1 MELFLD
7 TNLIVRQSSVRT
19 DHVCDWRWTVTIIC
33 RMDMKG
39 RRSLAILALSWL
51 LILLPAAESKSQAE
65 EKSVKANKEFTISL
79 DSNRTTGYKW
89 EASFDRAFLRL
100 KADRYKRPA
109 KALVGAGG
117 TQIFVFVPVKQG
129 ETKIRFVY
137 KRPWEKSIAKEKT
150 FTIHINR

>member
-7 TNLIVRQSSVRT
+7 TNLIVRQSPARM
-19 DHVCDWRWTVTIIC
+19 DHVCDWRWTVTINC
-33 RMDMKG
+33 TMDMKG
-39 RRSLAILALSWL
+39 RRSLAMLALCSL
-51 LILLPAAESKSQAE
+51 LLLLQATDSYSQVD
-65 EKSVKANKEFTISL
+65 EKSVTANKEFAISL

-109 KALVGAGG
+109 KPLMGAGG
-117 TQIFVFVPVKQG
+117 TQTFVFVPVKHG

-137 KRPWEKSIAKEKT
+137 KRPWEKSIAREKI
-150 FTIHINR
+150 FTIHIDR